1 LVLLGMEVGDAAVG
15 IAVAKVTA
23 VKAVGEA
30 D

>member
-1 LVLLGMEVGDAAVG
+1 MEVGDAAVG